1 MIVEKLNKKEVYLDP
16 LHGYIQV
23 EYKLIY
29 DLIQSKEMQR
39 LKHIKQLGGT
49 TQVFPT
55 AEHSRFAHALGTYEI
70 ARCIIEKSDS
80 IKETLSE
87 EEKVV
92 TLCAAL
98 LHDLGHGPFSHA
110 FEMVNLVP
118 HEDYTVQFI
127 LEDSE
132 VHQILNNVDKNLPR
146 QVADVI
152 TKKHP
157 NHIMCQIVSSQLDAD
172 RMDYLSRDA
181 YFTGINYGYIDHE
194 KLIRSMVVDGQR
206 ICFKESGLS
215 SIENFIL
222 GRYHM
227 YKQVYYHPSSLAY
240 EMIVV
245 GLLRRYIDLYKEG
258 FAFKDHYKIL
268 EPLARKTKLNNDE
281 YLCLDDHLIYACA
294 KQFENEDDVVLKDLS
309 QRLIYHRPLKSIFVN
324 SEEEK
329 EAILLKLK
337 EANYDPRY
345 YYFTNKASQV
355 VYKSAKNDDL
365 SYIGIYTKK
374 GIVEEL
380 SKVSFVVKA
389 LVEGNINTNSSNIV
403 ISPIL

>member
-1 MIVEKLNKKEVYLDP
+1 MVVEKLNKNEVFLDP

-23 EYKLIY
+23 EYKVIY
-29 DLIQSKEMQR
+29 DLIHSKEMQR

-49 TQVFPT
+49 VQVFPT
-55 AEHSRFAHALGTYEI
+55 AEHSRFSHSLGTYEI

-80 IKETLSE
+80 IKETLTE
-87 EEKVV
+87 EEKVI

-110 FEMVNLVP
+110 FEMVNLIP
-118 HEDYTVQFI
+118 HEEYTVQFI

-132 VHQILNNVDKNLPR
+132 VNKILRNVDESLP
-146 QVADVI
+146 QKVADVI
-152 TKKHP
+152 TKKHS
-157 NHIMCQIVSSQLDAD
+157 NYVMCQIVSSQLDAD

-181 YFTGINYGYIDHE
+181 YFTGINYGYIDYE
-194 KLIRSMVVDGQR
+194 KLIRSMVVIDQR

-258 FAFKDHYKIL
+258 YQFKDHYKIL
-268 EPLARKTKLNNDE
+268 EPLANKGKLSNDE
-281 YLCLDDHLIYACA
+281 YSCLDDHLIYACA
-294 KQFENEDDVVLKDLS
+294 KQFINEDDKTLKDLS
-309 QRLIYHRPLKSIFVN
+309 ERLIYHRPLKSTFVN
-324 SEEEK
+324 EEK
-329 EAILLKLK
+329 EKEEILAKLK
-337 EANYDPRY
+337 EANYEPRY

-355 VYKSAKNDDL
+355 VYKKAKHDDL
-365 SYIGIYTKK
+365 SYIRIYTKK
-374 GIVEEL
+374 KEVEEL

-389 LVEGNINTNSSNIV
+389 LVQGNINTNSSNIV